1 MKSLKVSV
9 KRVGRRATPEKS
21 TARASIDSTDLSR
34 LSHGQQPKWYRT
46 SAANAPEHW
55 AHKNGSI
62 TVKRICL
69 GAVAGV
75 VALIALLAASGV
87 VYTKYFGPARWDSEG
102 WYPSRK
108 FAWELVSLLSLQMFS
123 EPMLNCLDS
132 QGGDR
137 EELGGIL

>member
-1 MKSLKVSV
+1 MK
-9 KRVGRRATPEKS
+9 GRRSSVERAERQATSEKT

-34 LSHGQQPKWYRT
+34 LSHGKQPKWYRT
-46 SAANAPEHW
+46 SAANASGLR
-55 AHKNGSI
+55 AHKNGNI

-87 VYTKYFGPARWDSEG
+87 VYTRYFGPARWDSEG

-108 FAWELVSLLSLQMFS
+108 FAWELIYLLPL
-123 EPMLNCLDS
+123 
-132 QGGDR
+132 
-137 EELGGIL
+137 

>member
-1 MKSLKVSV
+1 MSANMKSRRFSV
-9 KRVGRRATPEKS
+9 ERLAASEKS

-34 LSHGQQPKWYRT
+34 LSYGKQPKWYRT
-46 SAANAPEHW
+46 NASALSARN
-55 AHKNGSI
+55 NGRA

-102 WYPSRK
+102 WYPSRR
-108 FAWELVSLLSLQMFS
+108 FA
-123 EPMLNCLDS
+123 
-132 QGGDR
+132 R
-137 EELGGIL
+137 EN